1 MSFNPTYP
9 HNLNFLPPTVDC
21 KSPVFTDLL
30 LKARTEL
37 AELKGY
43 SFSMPNPM
51 LLISPAVIKES
62 IASSNIENINTT
74 IVNVLQNQLFPETEQ
89 TQPDKEV
96 LRYRDAIMWGF
107 ENLKKVPLSTR
118 LIVGI
123 QNELIPS
130 SRGNYRKT
138 QNQIVNSTTKE
149 VLYTPPEFLKIPDL
163 IGNWEKFVNDERLD
177 NDPLIKCAV
186 AHYQFEAIHPF
197 EDGNGRTGR
206 ILMVLGLIQDEI
218 ITMPILYISGFINDN
233 RSEYY
238 RLLRGITTHADW
250 SSFIVFMLRG
260 LYEQAK
266 ETKDT
271 LFKIMSLY
279 FEFKDNLKKGNKKI
293 YSADL
298 VDALFSYPIITPV
311 KMAKELG
318 LHYTTASRYLSQL
331 VKKGFLK
338 SQIYGK
344 YHLFINDRLIKIM
357 KK

>member
-1 MSFNPTYP
+1 MSLNPTYP
-9 HNLNFLPPTVDC
+9 HDLHFLPPAVDST
-21 KSPVFTDLL
+21 SPAFVDLL

-51 LLISPAVIKES
+51 LLISPSVIKES
-62 IASSNIENINTT
+62 VASSNIENINTT
-74 IVNVLQNQLFPETEQ
+74 LVDVLQNQLFPEVEQ

-107 ENLKKVPLSTR
+107 ENLEKIPVSTR

-123 QNELIPS
+123 QNKLIPS
-130 SRGNYRKT
+130 SHGNYRKT

-163 IGNWEKFVNDERLD
+163 IGNWEKFVNQQAGI
-177 NDPLIKCAV
+177 DPLIKCAI

-206 ILMVLGLIQDEI
+206 ILMVLSLIQDEI
-218 ITMPILYISGFINDN
+218 ITLPILYISGFINKN

-238 RLLRGITTHADW
+238 RLLRGVTVNGDW
-250 SSFIVFMLRG
+250 TSFILFMLKG
-260 LYEQAK
+260 FHEQAK

-271 LFKIMSLY
+271 LFKIMKLF
-279 FEFKDNLKKGNKKI
+279 FEFKNELKQNHKKI

-298 VDALFSYPIITPV
+298 VEVIFSYPIITPV

-318 LHYTTASRYLSQL
+318 LHYTTASRHLLQL
-331 VKKGFLK
+331 VKNGFLK
-338 SQIYGK
+338 EQMYGK
-344 YHLFINDRLIKIM
+344 YHLFINERLIKIM

>member
-1 MSFNPTYP
+1 MSFNATHP
-9 HNLNFLPPTVDC
+9 HKLELLPPKIDL
-21 KSPVFTDLL
+21 KDSAFNELL

-62 IASSNIENINTT
+62 VASSNIENINTT
-74 IVNVLQNQLFPETEQ
+74 VADVLQNQLFPELEQ

-107 ENLKKVPLSTR
+107 ENLERNAISTR
-118 LIVGI
+118 LILGI
-123 QNELIPS
+123 EEKLIPES
-130 SRGNYRKT
+130 HGNYRKS
-138 QNQIVNSTTKE
+138 QNQIVNLTSKE
-149 VLYTPPEFLKIPDL
+149 VLYTPPAFMDIPSL
-163 IGNWEKFVNDERLD
+163 MSNWEKFVNDHD
-177 NDPLIKCAV
+177 SQMDPLIKCAL

-206 ILMVLGLIQDEI
+206 ILMVLQLIQDGV
-218 ITMPILYISGFINDN
+218 ITLPILYISRFINNN

-238 RLLRGITTHADW
+238 KHLNAITSKNDW
-250 SSFIVFMLRG
+250 AAFILFMLRG
-260 LYEQAK
+260 FHEQAK
-266 ETKDT
+266 DTKET

-279 FEFKDNLKKGNKKI
+279 FEFKNDFKKSYKKI

-298 VDALFSYPIITPV
+298 VDILFSYPIITPV
-311 KMAKELG
+311 KLAKQLDI
-318 LHYTTASRYLSQL
+318 HYTTASRYLMQMA
-331 VKKGFLK
+331 KGGLLK
-338 SQIYGK
+338 EQMLGK
-344 YHLFINDRLIKIM
+344 YHLFINERLLKIM